1 MDPLIVKILATALT
15 FSQVLI
21 APESLKTRFDPA
33 HDRSEVVQWLQKGC
47 AHMRKAFKID
57 DFNLDDLVAT
67 AMDDRDAA
75 SAKFK
80 DISFADLHL
89 TYRGLCNGERV
100 KLPFDIGNV
109 IEFYNR
115 ALEDLPQLSEVQG
128 LKLPGTTIVLDRQ
141 GEKFAEVYEPAN
153 RRISVPLNS
162 VSPHVL
168 RAFIAAEDKR
178 FYEHRGVDEHGL
190 IRAFIANLA
199 ETGPLQGG
207 STITQQV
214 AKNLLVGTQ
223 TSYVRKIR
231 EMVMAAR
238 MERALTKS
246 AILELYLN
254 SVYLGRGAWGIE
266 MAARSYFG
274 KGADTLSIPE
284 AALLA
289 GLVKGPNFYDPDRYL
304 DRARQRF
311 TYVLHRMRE
320 DGAIEPGDIGS
331 SQGELPTVIA
341 RAQGRRDRGY
351 HFIDLVAREAKQV
364 ADIKFLTEDTYVIRS
379 TIDGKLQKAAETALQ
394 EGLAAYEQRSG
405 RAKFEAAEANLADTV
420 SKIEKRGIDMLDMP
434 AWQRALQTA
443 RLPLYDVHWTSAVIL
458 DDPRTQRQAGTLRV
472 GLVDGRILPM
482 AVSKSVRGRLN
493 LHDVVYVRIVATAN
507 ASARAEL
514 RVRPQVQGA
523 VVVLENK
530 TGRIL
535 ASVGGFSY
543 PLSQLNRTT
552 QAQRQPGSALKPL
565 TYLAALAKGL
575 QPNTFVRD
583 SPITLPPIGVRGRA
597 KANDYWSPQNYDGS
611 VRSTITMR
619 QALETSRNLA
629 TVHLLAKGIANSPE
643 AGLDK
648 VCQLATEAQVYRNCA
663 RYYSLVLGAQPVR
676 PLDLARFYAAIA
688 NDGLMPEPH
697 AIDLI
702 SHRGQVL
709 FEYDD
714 SKLKRIDSADAAA
727 FYQLRSMMQG
737 VVQRGTAARMA
748 ELAPYIAGKTGT
760 TDEETDAW
768 FVGFSNDVTIAV
780 WVGYD
785 NARRKRTLGGGRTG
799 ANVAVPIFEPIMRAV
814 WQHHS
819 PMTALAPPSPD
830 AMRVLTAVA
839 SGGPS
844 GFRRGGSNVEY
855 LRKDAKG
862 KAIETR
868 YALVSRPE
876 ESGVRHR
883 SLMDPHNAH
892 ASAAYGA
899 EPNFFSW
906 FGQER
911 RSDPRTPTN
920 SFFGGGGSTQPSGRP
935 QSPFQFHFR

>member
-15 FSQVLI
+15 FSQVLV
-21 APESLKTRFDPA
+21 APDNLRTRFDPA
-33 HDRSEVVQWLQKGC
+33 KDRNEVVQWLQKGC

-57 DFNLDDLVAT
+57 DINLDDLVAT
-67 AMDDRDAA
+67 AMEDRDVA

-80 DISFADLHL
+80 DISFTDLHL
-89 TYRGLCNGERV
+89 TYRALCNGERV
-100 KLPFDIGNV
+100 KLPFDIANV

-115 ALEDLPQLSEVQG
+115 ALEDLPELSEVQG

-141 GEKFAEVYEPAN
+141 DDKFAEVFEPTH
-153 RRISVPLNS
+153 RRISVPLHS
-162 VSPHVL
+162 VSPHAL

-190 IRAFIANLA
+190 IRAFIANMA
-199 ETGPLQGG
+199 EAGPLQGA

-223 TSYVRKIR
+223 TSYVRKMR
-231 EMVMAAR
+231 EMVVAAR
-238 MERALTKS
+238 MERVLTKS
-246 AILELYLN
+246 EILELYLN

-274 KGADTLSIPE
+274 KGADTLSVPE

-289 GLVKGPNFYDPDRYL
+289 GLVKGPSFYDPDRYP

-311 TYVLHRMRE
+311 TYVMNRMRE
-320 DGAIEPGDIGS
+320 DGAIEPGDMGS
-331 SQGELPTVIA
+331 SHGELPTVIG

-351 HFIDLVAREAKQV
+351 HFIDLVAREAKQI
-364 ADIKFLTEDTYVIRS
+364 ADIKLLTEDTYVIRS
-379 TIDGKLQKAAETALQ
+379 TIDPKLQKAAEAALQ

-405 RAKFEAAEANLADTV
+405 RAKFEAAEANLADAVTE
-420 SKIEKRGIDMLDMP
+420 IERRRAGTWDVP
-434 AWQRALQTA
+434 AWQHALQRA
-443 RLPLYDVHWTSAVIL
+443 RLPLYDVHWTSAVVL

-472 GLVDGRILPM
+472 GLADGRILPL
-482 AVSKSVRGRLN
+482 AVSKSVRQRLK
-493 LHDVVYVRIVATAN
+493 LHDVVYIRVVETGK

-523 VVVLENK
+523 AVVLENK

-535 ASVGGFSY
+535 ASVGSFSY

-565 TYLAALAKGL
+565 TYLAALQKGL
-575 QPNTFVRD
+575 QPNTLVRD
-583 SPITLPPIGVRGRA
+583 SSITLPPIGARGRA

-619 QALETSRNLA
+619 QALESSRNLA
-629 TVHLLAKGIANSPE
+629 TVHLLAKGIANSAE
-643 AGLDK
+643 GGLDK
-648 VCQLATEAQVYRNCA
+648 ICELATEAQIYRSCG

-676 PLDLARFYAAIA
+676 PLALARFYATIA

-697 AIDLI
+697 AIESI

-709 FEYDD
+709 FEYGAP
-714 SKLKRIDSADAAA
+714 KLKRIDSADAAA
-727 FYQLRSMMQG
+727 FYQLKSMLQG

-785 NARRKRTLGGGRTG
+785 NARGRRTLGGGRTG
-799 ANVAVPIFEPIMRAV
+799 ASVAIPIFEPIMRAV

-819 PMTALAPPSPD
+819 PMIALAPPSPD
-830 AMRVLTAVA
+830 AMRALTAVA
-839 SGGPS
+839 DGRASRS
-844 GFRRGGSNVEY
+844 RRGEGSIEY

-862 KAIETR
+862 RILETR
-868 YALVSRPE
+868 YAIVSQATEVGARQ
-876 ESGVRHR
+876 R
-883 SLMDPHNAH
+883 SRMDPYDAN
-892 ASAAYGA
+892 ASAANWTG
-899 EPNFFSW
+899 PSFFSW

-911 RSDPRTPTN
+911 RWEQQSPNN
-920 SFFGGGGSTQPSGRP
+920 SFFGASFQNP
-935 QSPFQFHFR
+935 SPFQFR